1 MELEVANVPANLDE
15 VDIAAI
21 NSNYALGAGLNPV
34 KDALVI
40 EDADSPYVNILVV
53 KEGNENNEAVQALVK
68 ALQSDAVRD
77 YINNTFGGAV
87 VPAF

>member
-1 MELEVANVPANLDE
+1 ME
-15 VDIAAI
+15 
-21 NSNYALGAGLNPV
+21 
-34 KDALVI
+34 DALVI
-40 EDADSPYVNILVV
+40 EAADSPYVNILVV

-68 ALQSDAVRD
+68 ALQSDTVKD